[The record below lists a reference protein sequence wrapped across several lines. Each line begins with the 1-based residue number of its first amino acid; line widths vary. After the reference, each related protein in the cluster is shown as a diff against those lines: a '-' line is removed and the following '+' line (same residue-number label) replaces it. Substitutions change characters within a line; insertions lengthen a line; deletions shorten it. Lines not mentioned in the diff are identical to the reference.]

1 METTNTENRAPIFAI
16 SRLRMGIDGP
26 GVTTLVTFMG
36 CPLRCKYCINDRCHE
51 PVFEADGVTP
61 REGIMLLTPQELY
74 DRVKIDNIYFQA
86 TGGGICFGGGE
97 PGLYANFIREF
108 REICDPT
115 WKITIETSLNFD
127 TNLLR
132 FNFHAIDY
140 WIVDIKTFNGKKYK
154 EYTDCYIQNVMVN
167 LSWLQDFVDKDKI
180 LVKLPLIPNYT
191 DDIDVEYEQKTL
203 LKQGF
208 KHIKVVKY
216 IQRPSR
222 FTTQNSE
229 NHEQR

>member
-97 PGLYANFIREF
+97 PGLYSNFIREF

-115 WKITIETSLNFD
+115 WKITIETSLSFPEG
-127 TNLLR
+127 NLATLE
-132 FNFHAIDY
+132 FNVDN
-140 WIVDIKTFNGKKYK
+140 WIVDVKSLTGKIYDS
-154 EYTDCYIQNVMVN
+154 YTGGN
-167 LSWLQDFVDKDKI
+167 
-180 LVKLPLIPNYT
+180 VKLVRRQLQMLKYRRKQVIVKVPEIPNCTCQY
-191 DDIDVEYEQKTL
+191 DVETTVNRL
-203 LKQGF
+203 HNMGF
-208 KHIKVVKY
+208 DKVKVVKY
-216 IQRPSR
+216 IERPSR